1 MRTEE
6 LKMGREHKNWVTLLT
21 TCVVP
26 CVNRQVLSSRM
37 GPVGCIASRGRIQMG
52 ENLCYNEDYDMDA
65 WDGLRYA

>member
-26 CVNRQVLSSRM
+26 CVSRQVLSSRM
-37 GPVGCIASRGRIQMG
+37 VPVGYIFVRRRFQMG
-52 ENLCYNEDYDMDA
+52 ENLCYNEDYDMD
-65 WDGLRYA
+65 R